1 MITVSNRS
9 FYIEQVSDV
18 TVVCFTVTKIVEQ
31 NYEGVSDELFELIEY
46 LTSSGPMHVALDLSS
61 VRKIDDWGLA
71 MLRAFHE
78 TMESHRGTAVLCRIP
93 QAVSIAM
100 ASAGFRDCFH
110 IKDTRR
116 EAIGSFGAAQSL
128 HPRRMTGSE

>member
-1 MITVSNRS
+1 MIIVSHRS

-46 LTSSGPMHVALDLSS
+46 LTSSGPVQVALDLWS

-78 TMESHRGTAVLCRIP
+78 TIESHQGTVILCRIP
-93 QAVSIAM
+93 QSVSHAL
-100 ASAGFRDCFH
+100 ASAGFRDGFH
-110 IKDTRR
+110 IRDTRR
-116 EAIGSFGAAQSL
+116 EAIGSFEG
-128 HPRRMTGSE
+128 

>member
-46 LTSSGPMHVALDLSS
+46 VTSSGPIHVTLDLWS

-71 MLRAFHE
+71 MVRAFHE
-78 TMESHRGTAVLCRIP
+78 TIESHRGTAILCRIP
-93 QAVSIAM
+93 QAVSNALS
-100 ASAGFRDCFH
+100 SAGFRDSFH
-110 IKDTRR
+110 
-116 EAIGSFGAAQSL
+116 
-128 HPRRMTGSE
+128 